1 MMADKTKLLQDLL
14 GEIPDALAS
23 LRDEGKLMGKD
34 IINSQIEKANL
45 VSREE
50 FLTQQA
56 LLEALI
62 EKVDTLETLIK
73 ANAKHP
79 QTPMTNDNDEWKTMH
94 SNENKIDYIEIPVND
109 IEESKSFFKA
119 IFGWDFKDYNPHYTV
134 FKGAGISGGWPLVV
148 LALIPPKAHR
158 WLFFTVMI

>member
-1 MMADKTKLLQDLL
+1 MADKTKLIQDLL

-34 IINSQIEKANL
+34 LINSQIEKANL

-62 EKVDTLETLIK
+62 EKVDTLESLIK
-73 ANAKHP
+73 SNSTIP
-79 QTPMTNDNDEWKTMH
+79 QTTIANNNDE
-94 SNENKIDYIEIPVND
+94 
-109 IEESKSFFKA
+109 
-119 IFGWDFKDYNPHYTV
+119 
-134 FKGAGISGGWPLVV
+134 
-148 LALIPPKAHR
+148 
-158 WLFFTVMI
+158 